1 MVVALPLSLVVCLLA
16 RPILTQVSGHEF
28 GPAAT
33 SLAILVW
40 CSPLAAFNSVITAV
54 LRAARREDW
63 LTRASAA
70 GVVMNV
76 GLNLWAIPTFGIGGA
91 AAVTVGTEIVI
102 SAVLGG
108 LAIRG
113 GIVPLPR
120 LPYIGLG
127 AALGLL
133 AAVAVL
139 ARGALPLAI
148 LVAAALLAFALV
160 ALAGRVVGRR
170 DLDLVRGALAS
181 RRS

>member
-1 MVVALPLSLVVCLLA
+1 
-16 RPILTQVSGHEF
+16 
-28 GPAAT
+28 
-33 SLAILVW
+33 
-40 CSPLAAFNSVITAV
+40 
-54 LRAARREDW
+54 
-63 LTRASAA
+63 
-70 GVVMNV
+70 
-76 GLNLWAIPTFGIGGA
+76 
-91 AAVTVGTEIVI
+91 VTVGTEIVI